1 MHLFLI
7 SPLLLKT
14 RHKEAGI
21 LRCVLIL
28 LTHTSEQLQTK
39 GGVKKKKRPRKE
51 NIWEVE
57 KEAVMENEYIKRRNR
72 DE

>member
-7 SPLLLKT
+7 SPLLLRT
-14 RHKEAGI
+14 RHGEAGL
-21 LRCVLIL
+21 LRCELIL

-39 GGVKKKKRPRKE
+39 KTTGEKK
-51 NIWEVE
+51 IWEVE
-57 KEAVMENEYIKRRNR
+57 KEAAMENECIKRRNR

>member
-39 GGVKKKKRPRKE
+39 GGVKKKKKTT
-51 NIWEVE
+51 
-57 KEAVMENEYIKRRNR
+57 KKGKYLGSGKGGSHGK
-72 DE
+72 

>member
-39 GGVKKKKRPRKE
+39 GGVKKKKTTK
-51 NIWEVE
+51 
-57 KEAVMENEYIKRRNR
+57 KGKYLGSGKGGSHGK
-72 DE
+72 